1 MTDPN
6 EPIYP
11 EKDWANVPTFGL
23 TKREYFSAIIMSG
36 LVINDNPDMSYEKYA
51 EYSIRYADALIKKLN
66 KQL

>member
-1 MTDPN
+1 M
-6 EPIYP
+6 IL
-11 EKDWANVPTFGL
+11 K
-23 TKREYFSAIIMSG
+23 KIMIHLILYSNDR